1 MFKKLLIFYLVV
13 VILLSSFSPMKV
25 KAASSGKDVSWTK
38 LTKETQSN
46 NLYDITYNKAKTY
59 VTVGDDGMIL
69 WSKDGKEWNEVNL
82 QSTENLNAVTTNGTK
97 FIAVGNNGT
106 ILHSVN
112 GKAWTKGKINISY
125 TYKQVEESYKVV
137 DKSYNIKWSTKLKAS
152 QLQIKNI
159 LWDGK
164 KYVATAYWEVIT
176 NGPKGRFLLSGT
188 FILTSKDGINWDSK
202 YIEIPDIERIIY
214 TGSQYVAISLETVST
229 SKDLNK
235 WTTTYPNIRGEF
247 NDIIFNNGKYVAI
260 TWEGSIS
267 ARSGGI
273 YTSSDAVK
281 WKEVINNKEIG
292 SGDPAGTKSKY
303 GKANGFYD
311 LVMYD
316 IMWDGKQY
324 IISGLNGMLITSK
337 DAKNWN
343 MYTKLWNVFF
353 EPFIFDAYI
362 ASGKNAFI
370 KKTIYDGTQYI
381 MIGDNGTILT
391 TTNLKTGY
399 VMRSRIGVDFYSMT
413 YDSGKRYL
421 ALGLQDLL
429 WESSNGYNFEQIELP
444 DVSGTINWNGI
455 AAHKGIV
462 IAPFQTS
469 VGWSYA
475 DSEYLYSSKPG
486 VWKRMKFPK
495 EFRSV
500 YDITYMNN
508 KFYVFTTSGIITSK
522 DGISWSNF
530 VSAKNLIKS
539 AVYSG
544 KVFVGQNT
552 FRNIIGSSDE
562 ALHTSKDGVKWNKII
577 ININGKKYNISAEK
591 VLWNGKQFVTIGGY
605 IYSVENSSKREKMIG
620 FSADGINWKIHK
632 KDVIHLE
639 DGVYGGGR
647 YITVDRDGL
656 VYYSANGIDYKRSK
670 LSTTQE
676 INSVIWDGKRFLA
689 GGNTGVILTSIT
701 NKNITIPKQ
710 TKWVDVIES
719 YAITKDGYPV
729 EEIPVDKE
737 QENFLVEGNK
747 RISIIK
753 KIGELYDYSFS
764 SSEGTDYI
772 VGSLDGTDTIW
783 YEFYKSEEYK
793 NKLDFYI
800 YKSGNERSIDAAS
813 EIISQHTDIS
823 VTVVKELINKLINE
837 NQEKEGIEIINGVK
851 FKISYIDV
859 NNNAYHLILNY

>member
-1 MFKKLLIFYLVV
+1 MFKKLLMFYLVL

-69 WSKDGKEWNEVNL
+69 WSKDAKEWTEVNL

-97 FIAVGNNGT
+97 FVAVGNKGT
-106 ILHSVN
+106 ILHSAN

-125 TYKQVEESYKVV
+125 TYKQVEESYKSI

-176 NGPKGRFLLSGT
+176 NGPKGKFLLFGT
-188 FILTSKDGINWDSK
+188 FILTSKDGMNWDSK
-202 YIEIPDIERIIY
+202 YIEVSDIERIIY
-214 TGSQYVAISLETVST
+214 TGSQYVAISLDTVST

-247 NDIIFNNGKYVAI
+247 NDIIYNNGKYVAT
-260 TWEGSIS
+260 TWEGAIS
-267 ARSGGI
+267 ERIGGI

-281 WKEVINNKEIG
+281 WKEVINNREIG
-292 SGDPAGTKSKY
+292 SGDPTGKKSKY

-311 LVMYD
+311 LVMYN

-324 IISGLNGMLITSK
+324 IISGLNGMIITSK

-343 MYTKLWNVFF
+343 MHTKLWNVFF

-381 MIGDNGTILT
+381 MVGDNGTIRT
-391 TTNLKTGY
+391 STNLETGY
-399 VMRSRIGVDFYSMT
+399 VVRSRIGVDFYSMT

-421 ALGLQDLL
+421 ALGSQDLL

-462 IAPFQTS
+462 VAPFNTS
-469 VGWSYA
+469 VGWSHD

-486 VWKRMKFPK
+486 DWKRMKFPK

-500 YDITYMNN
+500 YNITYMNN
-508 KFYVFTTSGIITSK
+508 KFYVFTTSGIITSR
-522 DGISWSNF
+522 DGINWSNF
-530 VSAKNLIKS
+530 ASAKNLIKS

-562 ALHTSKDGVKWNKII
+562 TLHTSKDGIKWNKII
-577 ININGKKYNISAEK
+577 IKINGKKYNISAEK
-591 VLWNGKQFVTIGGY
+591 VLWNGKEFVTIGGY
-605 IYSVENSSKREKMIG
+605 IYPVENSSKREKMIG
-620 FSADGINWKIHK
+620 FSTDGINWKIHK

-639 DGVYGGGR
+639 EGVYGGGR

-689 GGNTGVILTSIT
+689 GGNTGIILTSIT
-701 NKNITIPKQ
+701 NKNINIPKQ
-710 TKWVDVIES
+710 TKYVDVIES

-737 QENFLVEGNK
+737 QEIFMAEAKK
-747 RISIIK
+747 RINIIK
-753 KIGELYDYSFS
+753 KVGDLYIYSVS
-764 SSEGTDYI
+764 INEESDSI
-772 VGSLDGTDTIW
+772 VCYLEDADSLS
-783 YEFYKSEEYK
+783 YEFYKSGEYK
-793 NKLDFYI
+793 NKLSFYI
-800 YKSGNERSIDAAS
+800 YNYGNERSIDAAS
-813 EIISQHTDIS
+813 EVISQHTNTSAAGI
-823 VTVVKELINKLINE
+823 KELLNNIANE
-837 NQEKEGIEIINGVK
+837 KQEKESVENINGVK
-851 FKISYIDV
+851 IKISYV
-859 NNNAYHLILNY
+859 NVSESAFHLTINY